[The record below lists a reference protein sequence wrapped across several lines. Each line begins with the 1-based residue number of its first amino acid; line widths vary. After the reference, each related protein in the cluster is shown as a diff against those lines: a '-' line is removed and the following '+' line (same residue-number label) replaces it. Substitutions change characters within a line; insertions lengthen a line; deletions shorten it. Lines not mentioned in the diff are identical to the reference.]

1 MKLAFILAAE
11 DAVTS
16 EPPNP
21 VLPDHLGEIV
31 FSTLF
36 FFLLWGLLKYVL
48 LPPIIEGRDARR
60 AKAQASKDAVSGSEA
75 RLAAIRAEHEEKLT
89 SARAEASRIIDA
101 ARAETD
107 AQRASAVAE
116 VEQNIA
122 ALKAGKTAELDGAR
136 SAAMA
141 GARGD
146 VDNLA
151 VAAASKVLGKQLDVG
166 AQRSILDRVLG

>member
-11 DAVTS
+11 A
-16 EPPNP
+16 EPYSSPNP

-36 FFLLWGLLKYVL
+36 FLMLWGLLKYVL

-75 RLAAIRAEHEEKLT
+75 RLAAIRADHEEKLT

-101 ARAETD
+101 ARAESD
-107 AQRASAVAE
+107 AERAEAVAA
-116 VEQNIA
+116 VESNIA
-122 ALKAGKTAELDGAR
+122 ALKGNATAELDGAR

-151 VAAASKVLGKQLDVG
+151 VAAASKVLGKQLDVN